1 MNDKKDSMDD
11 KSSSDNVEE
20 YLQTLG
26 NDDAREMLYYSQE
39 QAFSSDEL
47 SSVINEARLNELLAQ
62 SDEFLKS
69 LGSELKDFENTTVE
83 EVKCIGHIKDVLDL
97 DKKKGIS

>member
-1 MNDKKDSMDD
+1 MKNDKQAMDAN
-11 KSSSDNVEE
+11 SSADNVEE

-47 SSVINEARLNELLAQ
+47 ARLINEERLNKLIAQ
-62 SDEFLKS
+62 SDEFLS
-69 LGSELKDFENTTVE
+69 NLNSEIGDFDEDNTDSGE
-83 EVKCIGHIKDVLDL
+83 
-97 DKKKGIS
+97 

>member
-1 MNDKKDSMDD
+1 MKNDKQAMDD
-11 KSSSDNVEE
+11 NSSADNVEE

-62 SDEFLKS
+62 SDEFLTS
-69 LGSELKDFENTTVE
+69 LNGEIGDFDEDNTDSGE
-83 EVKCIGHIKDVLDL
+83 
-97 DKKKGIS
+97 

>member
-11 KSSSDNVEE
+11 KSSANNVEE

-39 QAFSSDEL
+39 QPFSSDEL
-47 SSVINEARLNELLAQ
+47 GILINEERLNELLAQ
-62 SDEFLKS
+62 SDEFLS
-69 LGSELKDFENTTVE
+69 NLNSEIGDFDEDNTDSGE
-83 EVKCIGHIKDVLDL
+83 
-97 DKKKGIS
+97 